1 MADADLIPWPDK
13 DPDEAIL
20 YGIDFRDRL
29 DAGVTLTGVTWS
41 VAPSGLTKSAEVTD
55 LATKAF
61 VKLAGGALGDAYEAT
76 ATVTT
81 SDGQT
86 LQQTATLRIRGR

>member
-1 MADADLIPWPDK
+1 MTTALLIWPDK
-13 DPDEAIL
+13 DPDETVL
-20 YGIDFRDRL
+20 YGIDFAARL
-29 DAGVTLTGVTWS
+29 DAGVTLAGVTWAVS
-41 VAPSGLTKSAEVTD
+41 PSGLTKSAEVTD
-55 LATKAF
+55 GASKAF

>member
-1 MADADLIPWPDK
+1 MATDLLPWPDK
-13 DPDEAIL
+13 DPDETVL
-20 YGIDFRDRL
+20 YGIDFVDRL
-29 DAGVTLTGVTWS
+29 DAGVTLAGVSWAVS
-41 VAPSGLTKSAEVTD
+41 PSGLTKSAEVTD
-55 LATKAF
+55 GATKAF